1 MPYRVQVILAE
12 IHYWLPQHFMANL
25 TKATAAQKC
34 TATVFEHLDDE
45 TYLLDGMSLETSP
58 ETYQQPRQISGSYS
72 GNVHCA
78 YENEVCAC
86 TGVVRYGDPA
96 SNTWSA
102 TDRHVSGSISCSN
115 SVFGDPKPGASKS
128 CQCRLRKPGFN

>member
-102 TDRHVSGSISCSN
+102 TERHVSGSISC
-115 SVFGDPKPGASKS
+115 
-128 CQCRLRKPGFN
+128 